1 MCPHFISLHC
11 QSLLLQ
17 SFLVSHN
24 FSRSP
29 DSSLWLSLFV
39 CVRGGEGGS
48 RAVCITEDNQWMTP
62 YYPASKRL
70 ICLKPQMPTNPK
82 CQSQMMW
89 ELVLARVKLPSCGV
103 LGGGPGRDH
112 LLLESA
118 QPSRNTDQAFVL
130 FVYPEDCH
138 VCDHL
143 RCGCC
148 QK

>member
-1 MCPHFISLHC
+1 MCPHFTALSVFFCSQFWCLIISLGHQTPVCGCHC
-11 QSLLLQ
+11 LC
-17 SFLVSHN
+17 
-24 FSRSP
+24 
-29 DSSLWLSLFV
+29 V
-39 CVRGGEGGS
+39 CEVGRGGS
-48 RAVCITEDNQWMTP
+48 RAVCITEDNQWMTA

-103 LGGGPGRDH
+103 LGGGPGRKH

-118 QPSRNTDQAFVL
+118 QPRRNTDQVFVL